1 MEERRREKE
10 EHERR
15 KNETLKKLSET
26 KKKLAEADP
35 SSPNLDSLQKAL
47 AALEKEEKEIQKK
60 EEELRKK
67 EKQTPWNVD
76 TISEPGF
83 TKTVINTKPA
93 RPTHENLTEE
103 EKELRM
109 KKFIKE
115 NEKLLKQFGM
125 LRKYDDS
132 KQFLQEHN
140 QLVCEET
147 ANYLVIWCIN
157 LEMEEVN
164 LIVAYNMYC

>member
-1 MEERRREKE
+1 MEERRREQNELEQK
-10 EHERR
+10 
-15 KNETLKKLSET
+15 KNENIRRLAETKRKIAEASLEGPDLESMKKTILDLEEEEKKILKKEDDL
-26 KKKLAEADP
+26 K
-35 SSPNLDSLQKAL
+35 
-47 AALEKEEKEIQKK
+47 
-60 EEELRKK
+60 KK

-93 RPTHENLTEE
+93 RAKNENLTEE
-103 EKELRM
+103 EKEAKM

-115 NEKLLKQFGM
+115 NEKFLKQFGM
-125 LRKYDDS
+125 LQKYDDS
-132 KQFLQEHN
+132 KQFLVKHN

-157 LEMEEVN
+157 LEMEEV
-164 LIVAYNMYC
+164 